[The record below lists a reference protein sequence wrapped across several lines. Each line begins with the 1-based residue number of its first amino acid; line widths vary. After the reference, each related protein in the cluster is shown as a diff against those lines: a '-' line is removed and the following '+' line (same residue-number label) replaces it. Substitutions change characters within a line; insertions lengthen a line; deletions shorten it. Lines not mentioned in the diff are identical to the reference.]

1 MRETTKQD
9 STRLYTVNMNDILNN
24 KSLKATP
31 HKVPEGYFE
40 GLQKSL
46 KKHAQAPEK
55 AFTWKRLTPYVSM
68 AAMFASIFAL
78 GTFFLDKGTVP
89 ATENEV
95 TVITEEYYPQYAEV
109 MTEDDIIEYLIYS
122 DIELEELY

>member
-1 MRETTKQD
+1 MQKNLKTK
-9 STRLYTVNMNDILNN
+9 NMNDILNN

-31 HKVPEGYFE
+31 HKAPEGYFE

-78 GTFFLDKGTVP
+78 GTFFLDKGTTP
-89 ATENEV
+89 EKENEV
-95 TVITEEYYPQYAEV
+95 TVIKEEYYPQYAEV

>member
-1 MRETTKQD
+1 
-9 STRLYTVNMNDILNN
+9 
-24 KSLKATP
+24 
-31 HKVPEGYFE
+31 
-40 GLQKSL
+40 
-46 KKHAQAPEK
+46 
-55 AFTWKRLTPYVSM
+55 M

-89 ATENEV
+89 ATENAV
-95 TVITEEYYPQYAEV
+95 TVIKEEYNQQYAEV